1 MKKLYRSNTNRV
13 WKGVLGGFGEYSNV
27 DPVMLRVVF
36 ILFVLVTGIF
46 PGVIAYIISIFVIPN
61 APTGNY
67 TEPVNVKSEE
77 AKVEEKIV

>member
-1 MKKLYRSNTNRV
+1 MKKLYRSRANRV
-13 WKGVLGGFGEYSNV
+13 WKGVLGGFGEYFNV

-46 PGVIAYIISIFVIPN
+46 PGVLAYIISIFVIPN

-67 TEPVNVKSEE
+67 TEPINIKSEE
-77 AKVEEKIV
+77 VKTEHRSV

>member
-1 MKKLYRSNTNRV
+1 MKKLYRSRANRV
-13 WKGVLGGFGEYSNV
+13 WKGVLGGFGEYFNV

-46 PGVIAYIISIFVIPN
+46 PGVLAYIISIFVIPN

-67 TEPVNVKSEE
+67 TEPIKIKSEE
-77 AKVEEKIV
+77 VKTEHRSV